1 MIRIIDGQTGSDL
14 LNQCD
19 GSHYNLKNISILGAG
34 AMGAAII
41 KGLVESGKA
50 QASSISVNDVSA
62 SRLEQVAAEFG
73 VRPVHELSRLIDD
86 ETEILLLAVKPQN
99 MVEVLTNLKE
109 FINNR
114 FILISIAAGVHSNF
128 FTSILGENIRLIRSM
143 PNAAAM
149 VRKSATAICAAGK
162 ASKDD
167 MEIAADFFTAIGEVV
182 VVDEKLMNAVT
193 ALSGSGPG
201 YLFAIMEALSDAGVL
216 NGLSRDVSRKLAVQT
231 VVGAAEMAMNQDLS
245 FSTLKDSITSP
256 AGTTISGLKVME
268 RAGIRGI
275 LMEVVEAAKH
285 RADEIMK

>member
-1 MIRIIDGQTGSDL
+1 MIRIIDGQTGSDM

>member
-1 MIRIIDGQTGSDL
+1 MLQE
-14 LNQCD
+14 CD
-19 GSHYNLKNISILGAG
+19 RSQHNLKNISILGAG

-41 KGLVESGKA
+41 RGLIESGKA
-50 QASSISVNDVSA
+50 QASDISVNDVSA
-62 SRLEQVAAEFG
+62 SRLDQVAAEFG
-73 VRPVHELSRLIDD
+73 VRAVSELSQLIGHD
-86 ETEILLLAVKPQN
+86 TEILLLAVKPQN
-99 MVEVLTNLKE
+99 MSEVLTNLKE
-109 FINNR
+109 FVNDK

-149 VRKSATAICAAGK
+149 VRKSATAICAAAM

-167 MEIAADFFTAIGEVV
+167 MEVAADFFAAIGEVV

-201 YLFAIMEALSDAGVL
+201 YLFTIMEALSDAGVL

-231 VVGAAEMAMNQDLS
+231 VVGAAAMAMNQDLS

-268 RAGIRGI
+268 RAGVRGI
-275 LMEVVEAAKH
+275 MMEVVEAAKR
-285 RADEIMK
+285 RADEIMN

>member
-1 MIRIIDGQTGSDL
+1 MIIQGQKGSDML
-14 LNQCD
+14 QECD
-19 GSHYNLKNISILGAG
+19 RSQHNLKNISILGAG

-41 KGLVESGKA
+41 RGLIESGKA
-50 QASSISVNDVSA
+50 QASDISVNDVSA
-62 SRLEQVAAEFG
+62 SRLDQVAAEFG
-73 VRPVHELSRLIDD
+73 VRAVSELSQLIGHD
-86 ETEILLLAVKPQN
+86 TEILLLAVKPQN
-99 MVEVLTNLKE
+99 MSEVLTNLKE
-109 FINNR
+109 FINDK

-149 VRKSATAICAAGK
+149 VRKSATAICAAAM
-162 ASKDD
+162 ASKED
-167 MEIAADFFTAIGEVV
+167 MEVASDFFAAIGEVV

-201 YLFAIMEALSDAGVL
+201 YLFTIMEALSDAGVL

-231 VVGAAEMAMNQDLS
+231 VVGAAAMAMNQDLS

-268 RAGIRGI
+268 RAGVRGI
-275 LMEVVEAAKH
+275 MMEVVEAAKR
-285 RADEIMK
+285 RADEIMN

>member
-1 MIRIIDGQTGSDL
+1 MLQE
-14 LNQCD
+14 CD
-19 GSHYNLKNISILGAG
+19 RSQHNLKNISILGAG

-41 KGLVESGKA
+41 RGLIESGKA
-50 QASSISVNDVSA
+50 QASDISVNDVSA
-62 SRLEQVAAEFG
+62 SRLDQVAAEFG
-73 VRPVHELSRLIDD
+73 VRAVSELSQLIGHD
-86 ETEILLLAVKPQN
+86 TEILLLAVKPQN
-99 MVEVLTNLKE
+99 MSEVLTNLKE
-109 FINNR
+109 VINDK

-149 VRKSATAICAAGK
+149 VRKSATAICAAAM

-167 MEIAADFFTAIGEVV
+167 MEVAADFFAAIGEVV
-182 VVDEKLMNAVT
+182 VVDEKLLNAVT

-201 YLFAIMEALSDAGVL
+201 YLFTIMEALSDAGVL

-231 VVGAAEMAMNQDLS
+231 VVGAAAMAMNQDLS

-268 RAGIRGI
+268 RAGVRGI
-275 LMEVVEAAKH
+275 MMEVVEAAKR
-285 RADEIMK
+285 RADEIMN